1 MPAALTSVH
10 DLTDLVISRPAGP
23 TSLAPDAEGVRA
35 PFFPLMPSRYSKSFG
50 SLIRLYGRG
59 KGLSIAAL
67 RSENRVILRFPQ
79 SRSRAIRRDHYGSHL
94 GINRGSFKASV
105 AFHLGAGRVGGGRR
119 G

>member
-10 DLTDLVISRPAGP
+10 DLTDLVISRPAEP

-35 PFFPLMPSRYSKSFG
+35 PFFPLMLSRYSKSFG

-59 KGLSIAAL
+59 KGLSIAAPCNNMPGQEPVPV
-67 RSENRVILRFPQ
+67 SHSRVT
-79 SRSRAIRRDHYGSHL
+79 SRDHLGSHL
-94 GINRGSFKASV
+94 GVNRGSFKTPHAPYDV
-105 AFHLGAGRVGGGRR
+105 VGGGRR